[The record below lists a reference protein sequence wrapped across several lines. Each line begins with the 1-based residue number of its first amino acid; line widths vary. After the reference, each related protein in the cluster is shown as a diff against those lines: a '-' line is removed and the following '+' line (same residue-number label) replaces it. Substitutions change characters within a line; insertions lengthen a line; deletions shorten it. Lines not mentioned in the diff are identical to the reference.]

1 VPAPNGRARGAARAR
16 VARQADE
23 NANRKGNRERDQGAM
38 LDFVGETAQRLI
50 SELGRIA
57 TDFDHLAAH
66 GVGASAQILGDAAQR
81 RSDALA
87 NMIHCLR
94 GGCGRAAASCFEVPL
109 QRAQTPIYVPDL
121 GGDCAGIS
129 GSLKHD
135 CCRRAM
141 AVTPP

>member
-1 VPAPNGRARGAARAR
+1 MPAPNGRARGAARAR

-23 NANRKGNRERDQGAM
+23 NANRKGNGERDQGAM

-57 TDFDHLAAH
+57 TDFGHLAAH
-66 GVGASAQILGDAAQR
+66 GVGASAQILSDAAQL

-94 GGCGRAAASCFEVPL
+94 GGCGRAAAGCFEVPL
-109 QRAQTPIYVPDL
+109 QRAQTLIYVSDL